1 MIDVHVFQLY
11 IIRTVSLNSTLM
23 VFSSP
28 TNDKLSFLVPE
39 SHAKAKNIALRN
51 MLGCLLW
58 AACCITCNTFINS
71 CWAELHYHDT
81 SCHPHNQ
88 GTKHLHCQYLRLF
101 LPDLQARRRKAK
113 ANERAALEPTLAKPS
128 TPLLAG
134 RGLKKHSKTHRD

>member
-1 MIDVHVFQLY
+1 MIDVQLFQRYITCTISFNSPLIVFL
-11 IIRTVSLNSTLM
+11 
-23 VFSSP
+23 SP
-28 TNDKLSFLVPE
+28 KNDKLSFLMPE
-39 SHAKAKNIALRN
+39 WHAKAKNIALRN

-71 CWAELHYHDT
+71 CSAELHYHDT
-81 SCHPHNQ
+81 SCHPHHQ

-134 RGLKKHSKTHRD
+134 RGLKKHRKIHRD